1 MPPPQMGLMCGLLT
15 FAAQAAQRAALEDV
29 VSGFN
34 DAQDRVQNRV
44 DWAYSRSRR
53 QRMEEEAAA
62 AQAQGGDSTFDDA
75 AADANYEAIR

>member
-1 MPPPQMGLMCGLLT
+1 MSIIGGGASGRKEL
-15 FAAQAAQRAALEDV
+15 AAQRATLEDV

-44 DWAYSRSRR
+44 DWAYLRSRR

-62 AQAQGGDSTFDDA
+62 AQGSDSTFDDA
-75 AADANYEAIR
+75 AADTNYDAIR